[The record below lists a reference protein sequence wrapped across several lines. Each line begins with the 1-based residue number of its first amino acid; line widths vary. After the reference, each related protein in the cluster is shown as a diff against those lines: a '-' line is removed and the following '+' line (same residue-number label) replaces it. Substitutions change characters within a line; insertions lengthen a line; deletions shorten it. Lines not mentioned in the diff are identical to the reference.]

1 MYKVLIVDDEDTIVR
16 GLIKIM
22 PWEKY
27 NCEVVGAAE
36 NGEDAIKMIRKIK
49 PDILFTDISMPQVDG
64 LNMIEAIRKEYP
76 NMQIS
81 ILSGYSEFDYAKRAI
96 ALGVVRYILKPST
109 YDELE
114 ESLSTMINNI
124 KEQERI
130 SQAVAEAEMKESEPD
145 VQPDGTSQ
153 NFIIKNA
160 LKYIEEHYAEKLTL
174 SDVAEKVYV
183 SQWHLSK
190 LIAKNTNQSFSD
202 LLNGV
207 RIEQAK
213 KLLADPSLRIWE
225 ISEKVGFADVTHFSR
240 IFKKHEGMSA
250 NEYRNKQNVV

>member
-27 NCEVVGAAE
+27 DCEVVGAAE
-36 NGEDAIKMIRKIK
+36 NGEEAIKMIRKIK

-64 LNMIEAIRKEYP
+64 LNMIEAIRKEFP

-96 ALGVVRYILKPST
+96 SLGVVRYILKPST

-124 KEQERI
+124 KEQEKI
-130 SQAVAEAEMKESEPD
+130 SSAVAESREASSETA
-145 VQPDGTSQ
+145 QDGVSQ

-250 NEYRNKQNVV
+250 NEYRNKQNIV